1 MTVIWSAAAL
11 LVLFWLAAYGMSYLV
26 DRNVCRRELL
36 EFLEQ
41 YGKKE
46 AAV

>member
-11 LVLFWLAAYGMSYLV
+11 FVLFWLAAYGMSYLV
-26 DRNVCRRELL
+26 DRNTCQRELL
-36 EFLEQ
+36 EFLKL

>member
-26 DRNVCRRELL
+26 DWNVCRREPL

-46 AAV
+46 VAV